1 MKLTTIKPYPKNA
14 KQHPKKQI
22 EQIAASIKEFG
33 FNQKIVVD
41 KDNVIIVGH
50 GRYEAAKLL
59 GLEDVPVEKVNL
71 NEQQAKAYRLADN
84 KLNESDWD
92 MDLAIGE
99 LKGLSSEMFE
109 LTGFDKDLLIE
120 PDEKDD
126 EVPDVPDEPRSKL
139 GEIYQLGRHR
149 VMCGDA
155 TKKEDVDKLMDGKKA
170 DMVFT
175 DPPYFIQGSSTGL
188 EVSDADSKMVE
199 PFFNL
204 FLESIH
210 QNTKWASHLYVCCD
224 WRTYPFIRRITD
236 RLFKNKN
243 LIVWNKGNPTMGV
256 SYRQQYELVAFF
268 SNSKKANS
276 QTGFIG
282 DGKVKKAKYEV
293 KFKERPL
300 NDLSLSNV
308 WDIAR
313 VGGKRE
319 HFAEKPNELI
329 KRAVQNSSNVDD
341 IILDPFLGSGSTLIA
356 CEKTHR
362 ICYGMEIDPRYVD
375 VIIDRYEQYSEEKAE
390 KIG

>member
-1 MKLTTIKPYPKNA
+1 EIMKLTTIKPYPKNA

-126 EVPDVPDEPRSKL
+126 EVPDVPDEPKSKL

-243 LIVWNKGNPTMGV
+243 L
-256 SYRQQYELVAFF
+256 
-268 SNSKKANS
+268 
-276 QTGFIG
+276 
-282 DGKVKKAKYEV
+282 
-293 KFKERPL
+293 
-300 NDLSLSNV
+300 
-308 WDIAR
+308 
-313 VGGKRE
+313 
-319 HFAEKPNELI
+319 
-329 KRAVQNSSNVDD
+329 
-341 IILDPFLGSGSTLIA
+341 
-356 CEKTHR
+356 
-362 ICYGMEIDPRYVD
+362 
-375 VIIDRYEQYSEEKAE
+375 
-390 KIG
+390 